1 MEIEQFE
8 NLAELSKLNFDEKEQ
23 QELMSDLDCLASMV
37 EVVKQAEVDGTF
49 KIRTINMEELRDDE
63 VVESVSPEI
72 MLRNAPLAKK
82 NSFAVPR
89 IME

>member
-23 QELMSDLDCLASMV
+23 QELISDLDCLASMV

-49 KIRTINMEELRDDE
+49 QIRTINMEELRDDE
-63 VVESVSPEI
+63 VVESVSLEI